1 MDCYDR
7 EIQLSGF
14 GKAVEVVVMA
24 PDNLSKGQRREFN
37 VDQMLDLVVKIIND
51 RDCLSDAIVVPL
63 DETICCVSTYLYIL
77 YIFLTC
83 LSHKNVLGLR

>member
-14 GKAVEVVVMA
+14 GKAAEVVVMA

-37 VDQMLDLVVKIIND
+37 AHQMLDFVVKIIND
-51 RDCLSDAIVVPL
+51 RDCLIDAIVIAP
-63 DETICCVSTYLYIL
+63 DETICCLST
-77 YIFLTC
+77 
-83 LSHKNVLGLR
+83 LSISIYSMYFVPVCHIEMF